1 MFDIVTLSF
10 YGWFLLGLIVFVLG
24 SVLISRRVQN
34 WNDKNSETTACDNEK
49 DLFKHER
56 LTGTICV
63 EANGP
68 SLDKHDEET
77 KEASAKFDNSG
88 ARCYGIDDLVSS
100 RPISN
105 SQAPLTQGTDA
116 NSVDWI
122 NSCIKW
128 LYSNHN
134 ADLFVAEW
142 LCSLNDQ
149 IRRASSETEN
159 DVRVELLQ
167 IQPESLPPHLSDFCT
182 TPESN
187 DNITTTCKVKNENL
201 GFKILIICKVGENTS
216 AIHYDL
222 TIDKLEGKLKV
233 FSNVKELLFIFCFV
247 ERPDVKLTLKP
258 FHGPPKIL
266 ATDQNSME
274 AVAMDILINT
284 IATTAVSLHF
294 AKQTDFPKFQ
304 SKGRNSLILE
314 DLSTSPSRHPSTRHE
329 QRLLLKIIKATGLG
343 GKKGCQEPYCV
354 VKLDEPFQRFQ
365 TSPAKNASNP
375 FWDEPFLFNLN
386 ETSAE
391 IVFEIYEFGNDGEE
405 QLLSLGMI
413 GVKEIINSPSQ
424 RLVIPLQSQPTR
436 SDFVTGSI
444 TVEFLIMEGA
454 EVPVVADIYETQPGL
469 LKKTDNQ
476 LIQEGIE
483 VTTSTLDKVESMEA
497 KSVEHNADQFHRD
510 QFLLDPVKTQDIK
523 AYPLIPATTSE
534 SSNKI
539 KIVEKSRNIGFPP
552 DLELSTPISFADC
565 PPIPPVYTISTEH
578 CCTRSHDTKLTGNSA
593 KSTTSK
599 VLSSLPVIRN
609 RFLEKHLMHNSSGK
623 EKSDFYGNA
632 GRKINTIK
640 VAASVEPTVKNN
652 AVKKTSDL
660 SDHLSLTPSSL
671 QPYSLLEGQL
681 SSSSVLKEKDSCKD
695 NVVAEFKVKT
705 LGNKNALDEELVVHY
720 HSPTDNSQV
729 YLSDHGDFQTL
740 PKSDVH
746 TTHTPTVEEETK
758 KQSWNIEQTG
768 SDETLTDTAA
778 QEMDKIGN
786 FSTYENGTLVIHSAH
801 KEVIRP
807 VLKSE
812 VTADSNNASS
822 SPISKSKQTL
832 SRQSMSSSASEKDEV
847 FISSAEK
854 GGTKDKRS
862 FMGTL
867 RKRLSFRKNRSKSVE
882 QKGKPEESIGQ
893 ENTKS
898 VSTDH
903 SKSVPSSQEVS
914 SARSSDGNA
923 FLDVPGVAY
932 DRNSTISEGSGISI
946 SSQRTYVHEQSTL
959 VVETNENG
967 VIRHYLVPGSLANQ
981 SKWGKRG
988 AKLHIY
994 NDHIF
999 VAKHLPGSTICQVCK
1014 KKLSRRP
1021 GKQGYECRDCSLL
1034 CHKSC
1039 HVRVEMYCPNTTIN
1053 TMDIA
1058 YMKEPR
1064 AKSKSS

>member
-483 VTTSTLDKVESMEA
+483 VTTSTLDKVESME
-497 KSVEHNADQFHRD
+497 
-510 QFLLDPVKTQDIK
+510 
-523 AYPLIPATTSE
+523 
-534 SSNKI
+534 
-539 KIVEKSRNIGFPP
+539 
-552 DLELSTPISFADC
+552 
-565 PPIPPVYTISTEH
+565 
-578 CCTRSHDTKLTGNSA
+578 
-593 KSTTSK
+593 
-599 VLSSLPVIRN
+599 
-609 RFLEKHLMHNSSGK
+609 
-623 EKSDFYGNA
+623 
-632 GRKINTIK
+632 
-640 VAASVEPTVKNN
+640 
-652 AVKKTSDL
+652 
-660 SDHLSLTPSSL
+660 
-671 QPYSLLEGQL
+671 
-681 SSSSVLKEKDSCKD
+681 
-695 NVVAEFKVKT
+695 
-705 LGNKNALDEELVVHY
+705 
-720 HSPTDNSQV
+720 
-729 YLSDHGDFQTL
+729 
-740 PKSDVH
+740 
-746 TTHTPTVEEETK
+746 
-758 KQSWNIEQTG
+758 G

-1053 TMDIA
+1053 TMDIS
-1058 YMKEPR
+1058 YDEPPEPIVITFLDR
-1064 AKSKSS
+1064 M